1 MSLNIAVDCGH
12 GFTKGIAATGPRIL
26 FPSLIAPAPTGPHLG
41 RFSPADVVAV
51 NGQPYLVG
59 ESARLNATSLFSH
72 EKATDPLTLALTWI
86 ACANVVGPGYRTVS
100 LAVGLPLSWYAAQQE
115 SLAAALRGVVD
126 VDGSHLLVDAVTVF
140 PQGIGALLAAD
151 LPRQGLV
158 GLVDIGYRTV
168 DYLIAQVQDGMP
180 SPLLD
185 RSGTWQGGLH
195 VAYQSMSQSL
205 EKFTAVRFEPHELVD
220 REAITANGQRVP
232 LEPYRAVAFQ
242 ALAADLSR
250 HLAAQWDGIGE
261 KLDTWLL
268 AGGGALALAPYWS
281 GLTAPTLLS
290 DSQWANARGYLN
302 LLE

>member
-1 MSLNIAVDCGH
+1 MSLNIVVDAGH
-12 GFTKGIAATGPRIL
+12 GFTKGIAATGQRIL
-26 FPSLIAPAPTGPHLG
+26 FPSLICPAPTGPNLG
-41 RFSPADVVAV
+41 RFSQADVVAV
-51 NGQPYLVG
+51 NGKQYLVG
-59 ESARLNATSLFSH
+59 DSARLNATSLFSH

-86 ACANVVGPGYRTVS
+86 ACANVVGPGYHTVS
-100 LAVGLPLSWYAAQQE
+100 LGVGLPLSWYAAQQE
-115 SLAAALRGVVD
+115 SLVAALRGVVD

-180 SPLLD
+180 SPVLD
-185 RSGTWQGGLH
+185 RSGTWQGGMH
-195 VAYQSMSQSL
+195 VAYTAMAHSL
-205 EKFTAVRFEPHELVD
+205 EQSTSVRFEAHELVE
-220 REAITANGQRVP
+220 REAITAHGQRVL
-232 LEPYRAVAFQ
+232 LEPYRTVAFQ

-261 KLDTWLL
+261 KLDTLLL
-268 AGGGALALAPYWS
+268 AGGGAVALSPYLS
-281 GLTAPTLLS
+281 GVSVPLLMP

-302 LLE
+302 LLA